1 MGDGWLQDTMLSNL
15 MTCVSVLISCLSTYH
30 GFSTVHSGPN
40 QGFLSNRYIIKY
52 GTECWS
58 VCRVAAE
65 CAHGCCRMCAGLQ
78 SYQIFSQ
85 ISQKYFLAQK
95 NILSK
100 KWPPKQNLKG
110 VSKSYIGLCN
120 HSGPLYKVTWWCMV
134 VQELPKA
141 LLKMA
146 SCLISP
152 SGHCGQLCI
161 GRLSPLSCLFTSP
174 SCWETHFLYLSSPPS
189 GNLLPIVPWLRVIHW
204 YSSASEYSKQK
215 QLLRSPCNY

>member
-1 MGDGWLQDTMLSNL
+1 M
-15 MTCVSVLISCLSTYH
+15 
-30 GFSTVHSGPN
+30 
-40 QGFLSNRYIIKY
+40 
-52 GTECWS
+52 
-58 VCRVAAE
+58 CRVAAE

-120 HSGPLYKVTWWCMV
+120 HSGPLHKVTWWCLV
-134 VQELPKA
+134 VPELPKA

-146 SCLISP
+146 SGLISP
-152 SGHCGQLCI
+152 SGHCGQLCHAVI
-161 GRLSPLSCLFTSP
+161 YELNNLYKVARNPNVFQLQFCQTRRIIEFHHNLHHRP
-174 SCWETHFLYLSSPPS
+174 SAKGE
-189 GNLLPIVPWLRVIHW
+189 GGQQHW
-204 YSSASEYSKQK
+204 H
-215 QLLRSPCNY
+215 

>member
-1 MGDGWLQDTMLSNL
+1 M
-15 MTCVSVLISCLSTYH
+15 
-30 GFSTVHSGPN
+30 
-40 QGFLSNRYIIKY
+40 
-52 GTECWS
+52 
-58 VCRVAAE
+58 CRVAAE

-134 VQELPKA
+134 VPELPKA

-146 SCLISP
+146 SGLISP
-152 SGHCGQLCI
+152 IGHCRQLCNEWF
-161 GRLSPLSCLFTSP
+161 GASYMEYCVFLVVSMSTLLHPSP
-174 SCWETHFLYLSSPPS
+174 HIPPVRHRYPNIAIITRPGS
-189 GNLLPIVPWLRVIHW
+189 RHNLLLCLQPSRIQ
-204 YSSASEYSKQK
+204 SQ
-215 QLLRSPCNY
+215 

>member
-1 MGDGWLQDTMLSNL
+1 MPELSPQMKSPYVTKNGKMQTM
-15 MTCVSVLISCLSTYH
+15 
-30 GFSTVHSGPN
+30 HSGPN
-40 QGFLSNRYIIKY
+40 QGFLSNGYIIKY

-120 HSGPLYKVTWWCMV
+120 HSGPLHKVTWWCMV

-146 SCLISP
+146 SGLISP
-152 SGHCGQLCI
+152 SGHCGQLCNVKARF
-161 GRLSPLSCLFTSP
+161 GQMQQTWHR
-174 SCWETHFLYLSSPPS
+174 CWILY
-189 GNLLPIVPWLRVIHW
+189 I
-204 YSSASEYSKQK
+204 Q
-215 QLLRSPCNY
+215 

>member
-1 MGDGWLQDTMLSNL
+1 M
-15 MTCVSVLISCLSTYH
+15 
-30 GFSTVHSGPN
+30 
-40 QGFLSNRYIIKY
+40 
-52 GTECWS
+52 
-58 VCRVAAE
+58 CRVAAE

-120 HSGPLYKVTWWCMV
+120 HSGPLHKVTWWCMV
-134 VQELPKA
+134 VHELPKA

-146 SCLISP
+146 SGLISP

-161 GRLSPLSCLFTSP
+161 GSQQ
-174 SCWETHFLYLSSPPS
+174 
-189 GNLLPIVPWLRVIHW
+189 PIRG
-204 YSSASEYSKQK
+204 EYH
-215 QLLRSPCNY
+215 LGAVREAGGEAV

>member
-1 MGDGWLQDTMLSNL
+1 M
-15 MTCVSVLISCLSTYH
+15 
-30 GFSTVHSGPN
+30 
-40 QGFLSNRYIIKY
+40 
-52 GTECWS
+52 
-58 VCRVAAE
+58 CRVAAE

-120 HSGPLYKVTWWCMV
+120 HSGPLYKVTWWCLV
-134 VQELPKA
+134 VPELPKA

-146 SCLISP
+146 SGLISP
-152 SGHCGQLCI
+152 SGHCSQLCI
-161 GRLSPLSCLFTSP
+161 VYLQCVFINCHKIFLFNGHYNSQPDTFKM
-174 SCWETHFLYLSSPPS
+174 FLCS
-189 GNLLPIVPWLRVIHW
+189 IH
-204 YSSASEYSKQK
+204 
-215 QLLRSPCNY
+215 

>member
-1 MGDGWLQDTMLSNL
+1 M
-15 MTCVSVLISCLSTYH
+15 
-30 GFSTVHSGPN
+30 
-40 QGFLSNRYIIKY
+40 
-52 GTECWS
+52 
-58 VCRVAAE
+58 CRVAAE

-120 HSGPLYKVTWWCMV
+120 HSGPLHKVTWWCMV
-134 VQELPKA
+134 VREVPKA

-146 SCLISP
+146 SGLISP
-152 SGHCGQLCI
+152 SGHCGQLCNDPKY
-161 GRLSPLSCLFTSP
+161 GCWYLASSGDMMEVADSLKALASP
-174 SCWETHFLYLSSPPS
+174 SSCFTRPMVGVMGRDLT
-189 GNLLPIVPWLRVIHW
+189 GTGRV
-204 YSSASEYSKQK
+204 SAVTTRVSAFTWDT
-215 QLLRSPCNY
+215 RFVR